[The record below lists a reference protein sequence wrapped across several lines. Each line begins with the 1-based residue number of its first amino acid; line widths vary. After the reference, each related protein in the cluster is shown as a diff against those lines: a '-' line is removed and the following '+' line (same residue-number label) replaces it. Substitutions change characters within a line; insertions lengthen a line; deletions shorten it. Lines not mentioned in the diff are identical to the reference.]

1 MHAKLGPKGIVKRSR
16 RDKIIY
22 GPHADL
28 CTLVV
33 SRISGSVR
41 RAGSETTC
49 PERDSLGTRIQCL
62 HFPLIFH
69 RTSSGKNVVIV
80 NSLSGIYPKQNKTK
94 QNLDTALGV
103 LLLACSVGVCGREQA
118 RVDVGIAFA
127 SSSPFSFLSS
137 PSSSSYPASKLTQ
150 QDIEC
155 LRRGN
160 NNLIEL
166 AMQHANLDE

>member
-49 PERDSLGTRIQCL
+49 SERDSLGARIQCL

-94 QNLDTALGV
+94 SGYSTRGITPGLWRRGVRTRAGEGRCWHCLIVPIFFLIFTFLV
-103 LLLACSVGVCGREQA
+103 LLPH
-118 RVDVGIAFA
+118 I
-127 SSSPFSFLSS
+127 
-137 PSSSSYPASKLTQ
+137 
-150 QDIEC
+150 
-155 LRRGN
+155 
-160 NNLIEL
+160 
-166 AMQHANLDE
+166 